1 MSYFVTG
8 ATGFIG
14 RHLVR
19 ALLQR
24 GRSTVYVLVR
34 GRSLGKLDELR
45 EFWGKDAARRVIP
58 VKGDLAQAG
67 LGIGKPDLRKLK
79 GKVTHFFHL
88 GAVYDIE
95 ASAEAMHRAN
105 ILGTEHAL
113 AFAHA
118 VDAGC
123 FHFVSS
129 IAAAGLYRGTFT
141 EDMFEEARTSI
152 TRITARSTIPRG
164 WCAPMAACP
173 SASIGPAPSSGI
185 RRPAS

>member
-14 RHLVR
+14 RYLVR
-19 ALLQR
+19 ALIQR

-34 GRSLGKLDELR
+34 GRSLNKLDELR

-58 VKGDLAQAG
+58 VKGDLAQTG
-67 LGIGKPDLRKLK
+67 LGIGKGDLRKLK
-79 GKVTHFFHL
+79 GKITHFFHL

-105 ILGTEHAL
+105 ITGTEHAL
-113 AFAHA
+113 SFAHD

-141 EDMFEEARTSI
+141 EDMFE
-152 TRITARSTIPRG
+152 
-164 WCAPMAACP
+164 
-173 SASIGPAPSSGI
+173 
-185 RRPAS
+185 